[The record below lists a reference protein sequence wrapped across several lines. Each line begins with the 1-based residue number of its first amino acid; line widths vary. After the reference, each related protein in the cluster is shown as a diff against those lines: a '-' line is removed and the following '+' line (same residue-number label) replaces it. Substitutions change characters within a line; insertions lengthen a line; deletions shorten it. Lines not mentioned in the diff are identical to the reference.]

1 MFRISN
7 MQLPISIKL
16 CMKIGDV
23 KQFLA
28 PFLLLPIVLERGP
41 GLGKHWSA
49 QTFASKSII

>member
-1 MFRISN
+1 